1 MGYGLAS
8 PEQSADTFNFSADA
22 GASRHQKAAAMVSE
36 QDMAQHHCHI
46 FALLNNQNGE
56 GK

>member
-1 MGYGLAS
+1 MGNNLVS
-8 PEQSADTFNFSADA
+8 SKQSADTFNFSADA

-36 QDMAQHHCHI
+36 QDMAQHHCRI